1 MTKITTSMSYKRSQ
15 PVSNAM
21 RKTLLIASA
30 LLLTGCLGKP
40 DIAEVRKYVSESV
53 SECRGVVGDIILVRE
68 SLLSHKFAGFAE
80 VTIDGEKFA
89 PDLLVYTDGETS
101 FFKLE
106 QDVCAVNEL
115 EQSVRRL
122 QRLFR

>member
-1 MTKITTSMSYKRSQ
+1 
-15 PVSNAM
+15 M
-21 RKTLLIASA
+21 RKTFLLFST
-30 LLLTGCLGKP
+30 LLLTGCLAEP
-40 DIAEVRKYVSESV
+40 DLEQVRKFVSESV
-53 SECRGVVGDIILVRE
+53 SDCSGVVGDIILVRE

-80 VTIDGEKFA
+80 VTIDGESFT

-106 QDVCAVNEL
+106 QDACALDEL
-115 EQSVRRL
+115 ERSVRKL